1 MNRYQS
7 STPRAVAAAVAIAM
21 TVLTVGVAV
30 IAPAKSSSSR
40 EAAAAA
46 VTAAAARQ
54 AAPIE
59 VVILPARIDVIGYP
73 EKRVAVESGNAVP
86 AKRAGEPG

>member
-7 STPRAVAAAVAIAM
+7 STPRAVFAAAAAAM
-21 TVLTVGVAV
+21 TVLTAGIAV
-30 IAPAKSSSSR
+30 IAPARPGAR
-40 EAAAAA
+40 EAAPAA
-46 VTAAAARQ
+46 VASRQTA
-54 AAPIE
+54 PTE

-73 EKRVAVESGNAVP
+73 EKSVAAESGNAVP